1 MRCGWNGS
9 RREDNRGRNKEHV
22 AKAELGRYGGLHAV
36 TRLINQVFVYM
47 QGVAVTPIHHPSAG
61 EDKHLMSLPPTAAS
75 SMNDCWLRQ
84 HAQTREWGG
93 LEL

>member
-1 MRCGWNGS
+1 MDGTEADEKISC
-9 RREDNRGRNKEHV
+9 RNEERV

-47 QGVAVTPIHHPSAG
+47 RGAAVTPIHHPSAG
-61 EDKHLMSLPPTAAS
+61 EDKHLMSLPPAAAS

-84 HAQTREWGG
+84 HAKMRRGEGGG